1 MTFSALHVRLL
12 GGFDLI
18 YRDAPIVGVN
28 TARLQSLLAYLI
40 LHAGSPQLRRHV
52 AFLFWPDTSE
62 AHAHNNLRQF
72 LHQLRQALPEHER
85 FLTVD
90 SKTLCWTLDE
100 GQVIDVQRFLGALTK
115 ADVAMGRA
123 DSTAARHWLEQAVA
137 QYQGDLLP
145 SCYDEWITPEREQL
159 RQQCQSAYQK
169 LANVLEAQR
178 EYAAAV
184 QAAQHMLRLDPA
196 DENTYIL
203 LMRLHALNYDRPGVR
218 RTYQGAV
225 EALRRELDV
234 EPGEALRQAY
244 ERYVRVPETPS
255 LSAERT
261 APGSTSV
268 PLVGRQLEWQLMQA
282 AWRRA
287 ALGAVHLVLVTG
299 EAGIGKSRLAEELF
313 TWAKQQGFTA
323 THTRSY
329 AAEGRL
335 SFAPVIE
342 WLRSAAVR
350 PHVNALDNVWLREI
364 ARLLPELLSEHA
376 DLARPE
382 PISEYGQ
389 RQRFFEALARA
400 ILAAPQPML
409 LWIDDLQWCDV
420 ETLEWLHFLLR
431 FTPHARLLVLG
442 TARSEESPPDHP
454 VVGLARHLRAES
466 KLTSI
471 EVSALDAAETARLA
485 SHMQGH
491 ELPVVAAARLYLETE
506 GNPLFVV
513 ETVHAGAARPS
524 VAGSGETAATEQEAR
539 VLPPRVY
546 AVIAGRLAQLS
557 PLARNVAEVGAAIG
571 RAFTLDLLLHAGHD
585 NVATTVRAL
594 DELWQKRIVREQRA
608 NVFDF
613 THDKLREVA
622 YAEINAPQRRLLHRH
637 IAQAFEALNADRL
650 DPVSAQ
656 IAAHYEQAGLFERA
670 LPYYQRAG
678 TVAANVYAND
688 EAITLLTHGLTLL
701 AQLPPSQGRDTQ
713 ELALLIALAA
723 LYRITEGFASA
734 NLEHAALRA
743 RELGEKIGTVAHV
756 QTLFLLQSVHVV
768 AARFDEVFEIET
780 ELGRLLE
787 RSSDL
792 PCPLRKVH
800 RVVSTMHNTGDFVQ
814 AHELFEDIIAV
825 RDDQSIEQLRTI
837 TGANY
842 YLMAQVVNSHAL
854 WYLGY
859 PQQALAKW
867 QAGARAA
874 HEFQRPLDQAMAITY
889 LAMLQE
895 LRADA
900 HTFRVHAEAALA
912 FSRDHNVAYYH
923 AWANLLLQ
931 YARAWEQPNADN
943 LAQVREAMHLFATN
957 GTRLR
962 MPYFRSLLTRVL
974 HKAGRLDEALGIL
987 EEAFAESR
995 QHDEHWWD
1003 AELYRLRGELIWSQV
1018 ADADAA
1024 EAAFRRSLEI
1034 AQSQQARSLELRAAT
1049 SLAQLWQ
1056 ATGRSERAREL
1067 LTPVYNWFTEGF
1079 DTADLQA
1086 ARSLIAEL

>member
-1 MTFSALHVRLL
+1 M
-12 GGFDLI
+12 
-18 YRDAPIVGVN
+18 
-28 TARLQSLLAYLI
+28 
-40 LHAGSPQLRRHV
+40 
-52 AFLFWPDTSE
+52 
-62 AHAHNNLRQF
+62 
-72 LHQLRQALPEHER
+72 
-85 FLTVD
+85 
-90 SKTLCWTLDE
+90 
-100 GQVIDVQRFLGALTK
+100 
-115 ADVAMGRA
+115 
-123 DSTAARHWLEQAVA
+123 
-137 QYQGDLLP
+137 
-145 SCYDEWITPEREQL
+145 
-159 RQQCQSAYQK
+159 
-169 LANVLEAQR
+169 
-178 EYAAAV
+178 
-184 QAAQHMLRLDPA
+184 
-196 DENTYIL
+196 
-203 LMRLHALNYDRPGVR
+203 
-218 RTYQGAV
+218 
-225 EALRRELDV
+225 
-234 EPGEALRQAY
+234 
-244 ERYVRVPETPS
+244 
-255 LSAERT
+255 
-261 APGSTSV
+261 
-268 PLVGRQLEWQLMQA
+268 PLVGRQPEWQLLQA

-287 ALGAVHLVLVTG
+287 ARGAAHLVLVTG

-323 THTRSY
+323 THARSY

-342 WLRSAAVR
+342 WLRGAAVR
-350 PHVNALDNVWLREI
+350 PHVNALDTVWLREI

-382 PISEYGQ
+382 PMSEYGQ

-431 FTPHARLLVLG
+431 FTPHAPLLVIG

-454 VVGLARHLRAES
+454 VVRLARQLGAES

-471 EVSALDAAETARLA
+471 ELSALDAAETARLA

-491 ELPVVAAARLYLETE
+491 ELPVVAAVRLYRETE

-513 ETVHAGAARPS
+513 ETVRAGAASPS

-571 RAFTLDLLLHAGHD
+571 RAFTLDLLLHVGQD
-585 NVATTVRAL
+585 EEATTVHAL
-594 DELWQKRIVREQRA
+594 DELWQKRIIREQRA

-622 YAEINAPQRRLLHRH
+622 YAEISAPQRRLLHRH
-637 IAQAFEALNADRL
+637 IAQAFEALNADSL

-688 EAITLLTHGLTLL
+688 EAITLLTRGLTLL
-701 AQLPPSQGRDTQ
+701 SKLPPSQQRDTQ

-723 LYRITEGFASA
+723 LYRITKGFASPE
-734 NLEHAALRA
+734 LEHAALRA
-743 RELGEKIGTVAHV
+743 RELGEKLGTDAHV

-768 AARFDEVFEIET
+768 AARFDKVFEIET

-792 PCPLRKVH
+792 PCPLRRVH
-800 RVVSTMHNTGDFVQ
+800 LVVSTMHNTGDFVQ
-814 AHELFEDIIAV
+814 AHELFEEIIAV
-825 RDDQSIEQLRTI
+825 RNDQAIERLRTI

-842 YLMAQVVNSHAL
+842 YVMAQVVNSHAL

-859 PQQALAKW
+859 PQQALERW
-867 QAGARAA
+867 QEAARVA
-874 HEFQRPLDQAMAITY
+874 HEYQHPLDQAMAITY

-900 HTFRVHAEAALA
+900 PTFRVQAEAALA

-957 GTRLR
+957 GTRVR

-987 EEAFAESR
+987 EAAFAESR

-1003 AELYRLRGELIWSQV
+1003 AELYRLRGELIWSHA

-1024 EAAFRRSLEI
+1024 EAALRRSLEI
-1034 AQSQQARSLELRAAT
+1034 AQSQHARSLELRAAT
-1049 SLAQLWQ
+1049 SLARLWQ

-1086 ARSLIAEL
+1086 ARSLIAELTKIARD